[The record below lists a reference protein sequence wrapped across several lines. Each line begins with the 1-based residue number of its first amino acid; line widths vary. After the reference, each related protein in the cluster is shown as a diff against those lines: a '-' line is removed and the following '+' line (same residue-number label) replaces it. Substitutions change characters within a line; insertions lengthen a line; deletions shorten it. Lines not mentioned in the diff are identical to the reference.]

1 MGAGADDANSTGG
14 AGGPGG
20 GQDTAA
26 ADWADWHEQRTTTVS
41 APYGPLALT
50 GTHWLDDAAEG
61 LIPAVA
67 GHGEAARDAV
77 VLTATAEDGL
87 TLDGEPF
94 TGRAV
99 LTADHVPAASAR
111 LAQGERH
118 LVVVYRE
125 GLWAIRGWD
134 PSSAARRAFAGI
146 DASAYEPRWVLPG
159 VFRPYAERRTVRVPN
174 ADGRDRGLGLTGE
187 PAFRIGGDEHA
198 LQVATEDDGSLW
210 PVFADAHVICPFP
223 PPGNTLPID
232 VPAGERTVLTGQHGR
247 RCASPVRPAERRPCA

>member
-1 MGAGADDANSTGG
+1 MGAGADDANGT
-14 AGGPGG
+14 GGPGG
-20 GQDTAA
+20 TGGPQDAAA
-26 ADWADWHEQRTTTVS
+26 ADRADWPEQRTATVF

-61 LIPAVA
+61 RIPAVA
-67 GHGEAARDAV
+67 GRWEAARDAV

-99 LTADHVPAASAR
+99 LTADHAPAASAR
-111 LAQGERH
+111 PAQGERH
-118 LVVVYRE
+118 RVVVYRA
-125 GLWAIRGWD
+125 GLWAIRVTD
-134 PSSAARRAFAGI
+134 SASAARRDFARI
-146 DASAYEPRWVLPG
+146 EASAYEPRWVLPG
-159 VFRPYAERRTVRVPN
+159 TFRPCAERRTVRVPN

-187 PAFRIGGDEHA
+187 LAFRIEGQVDSNRALLTPCAFTEH
-198 LQVATEDDGSLW
+198 
-210 PVFADAHVICPFP
+210 FICPLP

-247 RCASPVRPAERRPCA
+247 RCATPVRPAERRSCA